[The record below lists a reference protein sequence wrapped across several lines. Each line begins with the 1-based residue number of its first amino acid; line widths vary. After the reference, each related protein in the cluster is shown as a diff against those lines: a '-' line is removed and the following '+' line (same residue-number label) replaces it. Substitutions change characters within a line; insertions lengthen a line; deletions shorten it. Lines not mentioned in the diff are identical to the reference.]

1 MNEDAR
7 QVYRRLVD
15 EMLRET
21 DPVKAAELEEAA
33 REAWLEV
40 EASGWGSAGLG
51 VR

>member
-1 MNEDAR
+1 MSDDAR

-21 DPVKAAELEEAA
+21 DPVKAAELEEAV

-40 EASGWGSAGLG
+40 EVSGWGSAGLG